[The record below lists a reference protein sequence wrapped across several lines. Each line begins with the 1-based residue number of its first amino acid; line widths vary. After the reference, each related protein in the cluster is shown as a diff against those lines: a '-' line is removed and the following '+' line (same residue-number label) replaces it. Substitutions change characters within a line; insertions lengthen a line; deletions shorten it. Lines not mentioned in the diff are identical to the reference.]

1 MRLAP
6 ILGLL
11 AACVSLAQHAAAQE
25 LPRVSVQ
32 RPVRVG
38 GVVAESGEQDLI
50 GLTRVEFQGM
60 IAMELASVGYLLT
73 SDDGSEAD
81 ASGPPPLTLL
91 GSVREEVCDDEA
103 PSQCRV
109 AVQWELQ
116 DARGVVVYRAIT
128 RAVEQAPSLEK
139 LRRGLIE
146 GALRS
151 LLQRRRFALQ
161 LVDHSRPNEAAAT
174 PLRYVRDRDDPPFAL
189 TKHYTYG
196 TSVTARRLRTGSLV
210 AAAGGG
216 AGVVVTWARFRGS
229 RDLSPD
235 AHARLVVLN
244 DISWALLGVGVASFC
259 LSYAWPEG
267 HDVVAVQTAR
277 RAPERQIFVGLA
289 PGSLVLGAHL

>member
-1 MRLAP
+1 
-6 ILGLL
+6 
-11 AACVSLAQHAAAQE
+11 
-25 LPRVSVQ
+25 
-32 RPVRVG
+32 
-38 GVVAESGEQDLI
+38 
-50 GLTRVEFQGM
+50 M

-73 SDDGSEAD
+73 NSDGGEPP
-81 ASGPPPLTLL
+81 ASAPPPLTLV
-91 GSVREEVCDDEA
+91 GSVREEICDDEA

-146 GALRS
+146 GTLRS

-161 LVDHSRPNEAAAT
+161 LVDHSGPNEVAAP

-196 TSVTARRLRTGSLV
+196 TSSAARRLRTGAEV
-210 AAAGGG
+210 TAAVGGV
-216 AGVVVTWARFRGS
+216 GVVGTWASFRSS
-229 RDLSPD
+229 RDLSPA

-244 DISWALLGVGVASFC
+244 DLSWALLGVGAAGFC
-259 LSYAWPEG
+259 LSYAWPES
-267 HDVVAVQTAR
+267 HDVVAVQAAR
-277 RAPERQIFVGLA
+277 RAPERSVFVGLA
-289 PGSLVLGAHL
+289 LGSLVLGAHL